1 MKCVSKKTIN
11 MSTTNSLRA
20 LARGEQA
27 YRKHLKARRDQ
38 NSNSETSFG
47 ESDHSGKKGWTFSKL
62 EYLSR
67 TQLVYEEDPA
77 DTNMSEA
84 RWTGREH
91 DKRQQEA
98 KRRELLVLIQHHLRD
113 EGFADAADVLSSS
126 MPWDMDQ
133 YLVCDNVDLK
143 IILEEYSSYH
153 QVKYG
158 KKPDICR
165 RAEKENN
172 EVAAKRKKPQKTMK
186 RSPSVNNNNTK
197 QAAIADA
204 GIKDL
209 QVTGKGVIEDDLK
222 QSELILP
229 PTLMLNDESR
239 ELVQWLSKDVVTN
252 NRETSW
258 ESVIGHEEAKQA
270 LEECVLLPQNFPNIF
285 STLKNSRMFSNSVSS
300 ILLFGP
306 PGTGKTM
313 MAKAVA
319 SRFDTTFFNVRCSS
333 LASKWRGDSEKLI
346 RVLFQMA
353 RHNAP
358 ATIFMDEADALLSE
372 RGTAQEHEASR
383 RCKAELLVQLDGL
396 ESEKDGNILFLA
408 STNLPWVLDQAI
420 LRRFSKKILVDL
432 PEEEERLYI
441 ILSCLFTNVTTPP
454 PIDKLREIAR
464 DTAGY
469 SGSDLTQMCREAT
482 MAALREAAEDTKLD
496 ISMEMLKNAKTLV
509 KPSFGEHRKFAEW
522 NRKFGS
528 Y

>member
-1 MKCVSKKTIN
+1 VSRKTII

-27 YRKHLKARRDQ
+27 YRKHLKARRDV
-38 NSNSETSFG
+38 NSNSESSFG
-47 ESDHSGKKGWTFSKL
+47 ESEPTGKKGWTFSKL

-67 TQLVYEEDPA
+67 TQLVFEEESSEPS
-77 DTNMSEA
+77 MSEA
-84 RWTGREH
+84 RWTGRDH

-98 KRRELLVLIQHHLRD
+98 KKRELLVLIQQHLKD
-113 EGFADAADVLSSS
+113 EGFADAAEILTAS
-126 MPWDMDQ
+126 MPWDMEQ

-143 IILEEYSSYH
+143 IILEEYASYH

-172 EVAAKRKKPQKTMK
+172 EVAAKRKKPQKLMK
-186 RSPSVNNNNTK
+186 RSPSVNNNTK
-197 QAAIADA
+197 QVPLADA
-204 GIKDL
+204 GVKDL
-209 QVTGKGVIEDDLK
+209 QITGKGVIEDDLK
-222 QSELILP
+222 HSELILP
-229 PTLMLNDESR
+229 PALMLNDESR
-239 ELVQWLSKDVVTN
+239 ELVQWLAKDAVTN

-258 ESVIGHEEAKQA
+258 ESVIGHDEAKQA

-285 STLKNSRMFSNSVSS
+285 SSLKNSRMFSNSVSS

-319 SRFDTTFFNVRCSS
+319 SRFETTFFNVRCSS

-396 ESEKDGNILFLA
+396 ESETEGNILFLA
-408 STNLPWVLDQAI
+408 STNLPWAIDQAI

-454 PIDKLREIAR
+454 PIDKLRDIAR
-464 DTAGY
+464 ETAGY

-482 MAALREAAEDTKLD
+482 LAALRAASEDTKLD
-496 ISMEMLKNAKTLV
+496 ISMDMLKAARTLV
-509 KPSFGEHRKFAEW
+509 KPSFGDHRKFAEW